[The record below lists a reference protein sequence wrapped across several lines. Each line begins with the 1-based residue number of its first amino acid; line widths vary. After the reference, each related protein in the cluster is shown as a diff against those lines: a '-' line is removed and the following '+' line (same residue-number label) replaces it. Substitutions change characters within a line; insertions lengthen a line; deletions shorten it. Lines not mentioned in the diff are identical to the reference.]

1 MKKFLFGLIIT
12 TLLIVGCVPKQTNPP
27 QISGEIKD
35 IAVNL
40 VTDLSKGEFTKAV
53 NEYHYTVEMKK
64 VVNEQFMQ
72 EQLWQPLIKAYGAFE
87 TITGTT
93 ASQTQG
99 YDVISVKTTFTKAKL
114 NLNIVF
120 DQNKL
125 IAGINYTPDLE
136 TETAKIPSGVI
147 ETEIKF
153 GQKEWELPGTL
164 TTPKKE
170 GKYPVLLLVHGSGP
184 NDRDETIGANKP
196 FRDLAWGLAQKGIAT
211 LRYDKRTLVYQDKLT
226 TANLKNFTVEEET
239 IEDAVLAIEYLSN
252 HKQINHQKI
261 YVLGHSLG
269 GTLIPRIA
277 EKASDAAGFIIMTG
291 AVTPLEDLIV
301 EQIKYI
307 SALDGLSAQDKQT
320 ISAYEKMRNNVKQL
334 NKNSRIEPAQLFGIP
349 SAYWLDLKDYEPAK
363 RARKIE
369 KPLLLLQ
376 GERDYQ
382 VPPRELKLWQK
393 ELKDKKNVRFI
404 SYPDLNHLFMIG
416 EDKSTPQE
424 YNLVGHVENK
434 VIEDIANWIIS
445 IK

>member
-1 MKKFLFGLIIT
+1 MKKILFGLIIT

-27 QISGEIKD
+27 QIGDKIKD
-35 IAVNL
+35 IAVKL
-40 VTDLSKGEFTKAV
+40 VTDLSQGEFAKAA
-53 NEYHYTVEMKK
+53 NEYHYTTEMKK
-64 VVNEQFMQ
+64 VINEQFMR
-72 EQLWQPLIKAYGAFE
+72 EQLWQPLIQTYGAFE

-93 ASQTQG
+93 ASPTQG
-99 YDVISVKTTFTKAKL
+99 YDVISVKTTFAQAKL

-164 TTPKKE
+164 TTPEKE
-170 GKYPVLLLVHGSGP
+170 GKYPVLVLVHGSGP

-196 FRDLAWGLAQKGIAT
+196 FRDLAWGLAQKGVAT
-211 LRYDKRTLVYQDKLT
+211 LRYDKRTFVYRDKLT
-226 TANLKNFTVEEET
+226 TANLQNFTVKEET
-239 IEDAVLAIEYLSN
+239 IADALQAIEYLS
-252 HKQINHQKI
+252 KQEQIDPQKI

-277 EKASDAAGFIIMTG
+277 KKASSAAGFIIMAG

-307 SALDGLSAQDKQT
+307 SALDGLSTQDKQT
-320 ISAYEKMRNNVKQL
+320 ISTYEKMRTNVKQL
-334 NKNSRIEPAQLFGIP
+334 NKNSRTEPAQLFGIP

-363 RARKIE
+363 LARKIE

-382 VPPRELKLWQK
+382 VPPRELQLWKK
-393 ELKDKKNVRFI
+393 ELADKKNVRFL
-404 SYPDLNHLFMIG
+404 SYPDLNHLFMKG
-416 EDKSTPQE
+416 EGKSTPQE
-424 YNLVGHVENK
+424 YNLVGHVANK
-434 VIEDIANWIIS
+434 VLEDIANWIIN